1 MKKSKSGKEKKE
13 SAKIIVSTSEEWT
26 GEQSDNDSED
36 EINREVVIY
45 EESPED
51 RMPELV
57 DLVPRETGVAEGN
70 QDAGGVVEVG
80 RGMDPA
86 HLLVI
91 PQQETPEPVESD
103 GGIDPAHESFM
114 PPLETL
120 EPVELGDGIDPA
132 HFLIMP
138 QPPTPEPAVA
148 DGSQEVW
155 DTGEIPPSEQGVV
168 VALDQRSGGIE
179 NLDSGEEIIE
189 TSESE
194 SPSESESE
202 SAERSS
208 EEVESNEAPVERK
221 SRRVRT
227 RKKVFTYDA
236 KGQPSWEDAA
246 EK

>member
-1 MKKSKSGKEKKE
+1 
-13 SAKIIVSTSEEWT
+13 
-26 GEQSDNDSED
+26 
-36 EINREVVIY
+36 
-45 EESPED
+45 
-51 RMPELV
+51 
-57 DLVPRETGVAEGN
+57 
-70 QDAGGVVEVG
+70 
-80 RGMDPA
+80 
-86 HLLVI
+86 
-91 PQQETPEPVESD
+91 
-103 GGIDPAHESFM
+103 
-114 PPLETL
+114 
-120 EPVELGDGIDPA
+120 
-132 HFLIMP
+132 MP
-138 QPPTPEPAVA
+138 QPSTPEPAVA

-194 SPSESESE
+194 SPSENESDE
-202 SAERSS
+202 SAVERSS
-208 EEVESNEAPVERK
+208 EELESDEAPVERK